1 MTHYVHVPLR
11 MRDEVLQI
19 PVKDLPE
26 DSRRMIRILQD
37 EKVGLDVWLEMA
49 VSIRIKKRFYCIAL
63 LIYYFRLVIIIV
75 EEVHHLLIF

>member
-49 VSIRIKKRFYCIAL
+49 VSFSKKIKKLYIFIDF
-63 LIYYFRLVIIIV
+63 IIFRLDIIIV